1 MNKILIDS
9 SVWINFFRGNEE
21 ANNLNILLDKNM
33 VCINDLILS
42 ELVPALVLKK
52 ENELIRLMNSI
63 ERLKIE
69 IDWIGIIQIQVVN
82 LKNGLNRVGIPDL
95 IIAQNAIQS
104 GVQLYSFDKHFE
116 LMKKEIGLKI
126 FKA

>member
-9 SVWINFFRGNEE
+9 SVWISFFRGNEE

-42 ELVPALVLKK
+42 ELIPPLMLKK

-63 ERLKIE
+63 ERLKME
-69 IDWIGIIQIQVVN
+69 IDWIGIIQIQVLN
-82 LKNGLNRVGIPDL
+82 LKSGLNRVGIPDL
-95 IIAQNAIQS
+95 IIAQNAIHNN
-104 GVQLYSFDKHFE
+104 VQLYSFDKHFE
-116 LMKKEIGLKI
+116 LMKKEIGLKL
-126 FKA
+126 FKS